1 MADPKNNVIEKP
13 RIKSTER
20 TDEPPMYRVVL
31 YNDDFTP
38 KAFVVELLVTIFN
51 KGAAEATELMWR
63 VHSGKRGVAG
73 VYPARWLK
81 PRLRWHLPWPKKMSF
96 PSRWSWNQTDR
107 NPCPSTL
114 VFGQWQLP
122 IEAADIVLLHFVHLT
137 D

>member
-73 VYPARWLK
+73 VYPREVAETKVAVASALAKENEFPLK
-81 PRLRWHLPWPKKMSF
+81 M
-96 PSRWSWNQTDR
+96 
-107 NPCPSTL
+107 
-114 VFGQWQLP
+114 
-122 IEAADIVLLHFVHLT
+122 VLEP
-137 D
+137 DG